1 MGKNE
6 VYKLNNRGLSLVE
19 LIVAISMGVIV
30 SAAIAALI
38 IFSIRMYTNES
49 TNTAMQYELQS
60 NINMM
65 MDEIMGASALAVKQ
79 NSPAVALTDPPAAAP
94 GTPYTQYAM
103 FGDPN
108 ADVGGEKGFS
118 GVIFVAKA
126 ESGVTDR
133 FNIYMK
139 KVEKKKSEY
148 TTLDSSSGK
157 RILDPVAL
165 EETVFFHD
173 TLIFVCVSKRR
184 ALNCRILL
192 HTGTF
197 SLLPVVIPHMHVT
210 VIDITFGFS
219 VHQPLG
225 QKSSVLRRIP
235 GPDIPILRRPLSSSE
250 SISANCIKVRIN
262 LIPVFPIIIIR
273 ILVRRILC

>member
-6 VYKLNNRGLSLVE
+6 AYKLNNKGLSLVE
-19 LIVAISMGVIV
+19 LIVAISMGVII

-38 IFSIRMYTNES
+38 TFSIRMYTNES

-65 MDEIMGASALAVKQ
+65 MDEIMGASVFAVKQ
-79 NSPAVALTDPPAAAP
+79 NSPAVALTNPPAAAP

-108 ADVGGEKGFS
+108 AVVGGEKGFS

-148 TTLDSSSGK
+148 TTLDALAVSQVTGADSTENLLGENATQFA
-157 RILDPVAL
+157 IIPDPNGNCL
-165 EETVFFHD
+165 ND
-173 TLIFVCVSKRR
+173 TKHEYTNPIEIRVKLQFDKTGWGTKKYEKHVDDVTYLRNKVQDIIFV
-184 ALNCRILL
+184 N
-192 HTGTF
+192 GT
-197 SLLPVVIPHMHVT
+197 SY
-210 VIDITFGFS
+210 
-219 VHQPLG
+219 
-225 QKSSVLRRIP
+225 
-235 GPDIPILRRPLSSSE
+235 E
-250 SISANCIKVRIN
+250 IKKKEE
-262 LIPVFPIIIIR
+262 
-273 ILVRRILC
+273 